1 MTRAPIL
8 ARVMPH
14 TPICLLLTTCPD
26 ADSAQRLSHSL
37 VQHRLAACVSALPGM
52 VSVYRWQGQVQQD
65 SEVQL
70 IIKTTADRRDA
81 AMAHIHAHH
90 PYDVPEI
97 LALPV
102 SDGLPAYLAWV
113 AEQTSEDC

>member
-1 MTRAPIL
+1 MSQTS
-8 ARVMPH
+8 
-14 TPICLLLTTCPD
+14 ICLLLTTCPD
-26 ADSAQRLSHSL
+26 ADSAQRLAHSL
-37 VQHRLAACVSALPGM
+37 VNARLAACASCLPGV

-70 IIKTTADRRDA
+70 IIKTGAERRDA

-90 PYDVPEI
+90 PYEVPEI

-102 SDGLPAYLAWV
+102 SEGLPAYLAWV
-113 AEQTSEDC
+113 AAQTTEDC

>member
-1 MTRAPIL
+1 
-8 ARVMPH
+8 MPD
-14 TPICLLLTTCPD
+14 TAICLLLTTCPD
-26 ADSAQRLSHSL
+26 ADSAQTLARTL
-37 VQHRLAACVSALPGM
+37 VEQRLAACASCLPGL
-52 VSVYRWQGQVQQD
+52 VSTYRWQGQIQQD

-70 IIKTTADRRDA
+70 IIKTSQDRRAA

-113 AEQTSEDC
+113 AEQTAEDC